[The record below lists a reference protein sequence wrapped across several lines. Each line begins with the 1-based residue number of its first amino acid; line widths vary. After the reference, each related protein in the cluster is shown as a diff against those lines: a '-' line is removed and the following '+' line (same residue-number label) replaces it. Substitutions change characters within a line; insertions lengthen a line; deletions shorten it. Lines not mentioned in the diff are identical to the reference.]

1 MKDLYRAMEMVN
13 SSKKD
18 DETLDLDRAI
28 TLLKEERAVL
38 ALDVL
43 YGKDS
48 YYTAELSE
56 ALKIAIDAL
65 ESIN

>member
-1 MKDLYRAMEMVN
+1 MK
-13 SSKKD
+13 
-18 DETLDLDRAI
+18 DETLDLNRAI
-28 TLLKEERAVL
+28 AILKEERAVL

-48 YYTAELSE
+48 YYTKELSE

-65 ESIN
+65 ES

>member
-1 MKDLYRAMEMVN
+1 MFHQTSEEEYNMK
-13 SSKKD
+13 
-18 DETLDLDRAI
+18 DETLDLNRAI
-28 TLLKEERAVL
+28 AILKEERAVL

-48 YYTAELSE
+48 YYTKELSE

-65 ESIN
+65 ES